1 MNQGAYPEGEQGEM
15 KVLLST
21 SVSHNKGRSTVE
33 SFNLDPNTL

>member
-1 MNQGAYPEGEQGEM
+1 MNQGAYPDGEEGEM

-21 SVSHNKGRSTVE
+21 SVIHDKDKSTVE